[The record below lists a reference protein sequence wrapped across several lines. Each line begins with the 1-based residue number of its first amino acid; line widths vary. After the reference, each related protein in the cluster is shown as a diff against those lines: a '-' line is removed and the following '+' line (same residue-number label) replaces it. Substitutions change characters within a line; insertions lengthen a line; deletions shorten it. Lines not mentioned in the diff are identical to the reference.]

1 MKNEILY
8 DEINGIDDKAFIL
21 KTLNRI
27 EQKLEKEVTTKQSII
42 EWQQAEMKRLQLEV
56 AEKNNEISDL
66 NSKLS
71 DCHSHVEG
79 NRQLINKLIS
89 DIDRLHQDIEWYKR
103 TYEIRSLAGIIKDK
117 LKHFFSR

>member
-8 DEINGIDDKAFIL
+8 DKINAVDDKTFIL

-27 EQKLEKEVTTKQSII
+27 EQKLEKEVATKKSII
-42 EWQQAEMKRLQLEV
+42 EWQLEEMKRLQLEV
-56 AEKNNEISDL
+56 AEKNNIITDL

-103 TYEIRSLAGIIKDK
+103 TYETRSLAGIIKD
-117 LKHFFSR
+117 